1 MDKLK
6 RVLSGRDA
14 EEPSGLAEVTNAR
27 LPPAPASLPEPGR
40 RRGEG
45 CVPEP
50 GRRLPS
56 GGRRERSGGGP
67 GPPLSAAAVP
77 PSAGPACAAS
87 ARRWASGSPGR
98 SRPGTAVRPG
108 AALRPFSLALKI
120 PRVLPREQP
129 PPVGREPWLPRF
141 ARGDDSVSGINL
153 GRPGRGRL
161 LGPGGGW
168 LPLSSSRASRGRGCV
183 GTGGAVCART
193 RFSSLA
199 SK

>member
-77 PSAGPACAAS
+77 PSAGPAL
-87 ARRWASGSPGR
+87 RRLSPSLGLRFPGAEPAGDGGSPWSR
-98 SRPGTAVRPG
+98 STAV
-108 AALRPFSLALKI
+108 FT
-120 PRVLPREQP
+120 
-129 PPVGREPWLPRF
+129 
-141 ARGDDSVSGINL
+141 
-153 GRPGRGRL
+153 
-161 LGPGGGW
+161 
-168 LPLSSSRASRGRGCV
+168 RA
-183 GTGGAVCART
+183 
-193 RFSSLA
+193 
-199 SK
+199 